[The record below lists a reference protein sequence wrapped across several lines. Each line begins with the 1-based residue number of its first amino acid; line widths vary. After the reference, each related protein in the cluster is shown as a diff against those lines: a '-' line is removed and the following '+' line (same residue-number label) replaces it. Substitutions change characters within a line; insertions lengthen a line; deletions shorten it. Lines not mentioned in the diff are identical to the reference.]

1 MTRITL
7 EKKFFPQ
14 KEKLFLSVE
23 GMETS
28 LFQYES
34 GISAVKIKN
43 ELGYVIV
50 LPFKGQMIWDVVFL
64 GRRLTMRSP
73 FKVPRN
79 VSFFLDTYGCFA
91 MHCGALRAGCPGP
104 ADTHPLHG
112 ELPYANYEKAELI
125 VNEDKKGIYVGVTG
139 IYEYNRAFG
148 DHYQAQP
155 FVKVYKNSSLIDI
168 SMHIVN
174 LSSHPMEL
182 MYMSH
187 INFRPVENGRIVQT
201 VKWSDMELRT
211 SVPQHVRMSEESKKR
226 FTKIKEDPR
235 VTEIIKPEDV
245 YDPEVVFFVHHPKVD
260 NVGFAHYMQIHPD
273 GSADYVG
280 YKPKELDHCS
290 RWIVRT
296 KDHEALGIA
305 LPATCDAEGYTAEKK
320 KGNVKILSPRGEFSA
335 SIIAGYLSREES
347 SHMEEKIKEIMINGK
362 EG

>member
-1 MTRITL
+1 LIKVTL
-7 EKKFFPQ
+7 KKEYFSE
-14 KEKLFLSVE
+14 KEKLFIDFE
-23 GMETS
+23 GMKIY
-28 LFQYES
+28 LFRYDT
-34 GISAVKIKN
+34 GVRAVKIEN
-43 ELGYVIV
+43 EVGHIV
-50 LPFKGQMIWDVVFL
+50 TLPFKGQMIWDAVFKN
-64 GRRLTMRSP
+64 RTLTMKSP
-73 FKVPRN
+73 FKKPKN
-79 VSFFLDTYGCFA
+79 VRFFLDTYGCFM

-104 ADTHPLHG
+104 KDDHPLHG
-112 ELPYANYEKAELI
+112 ELPYVDYDNAGIFCGSDEKG
-125 VNEDKKGIYVGVTG
+125 DYVGLTG
-139 IYEYNRAFG
+139 NYEYNRAFG
-148 DHYQAQP
+148 DHYLAQP
-155 FVKVYKNSSLIDI
+155 KIKMYKNSSLINI

-174 LSSHPMEL
+174 LSNHPMEL

-211 SVPQHVRMSEESKKR
+211 SVPQHVRMSEELKKR

-260 NVGFAHYMQIHPD
+260 NAGFAHYMQIHPD

-280 YKPKELDHCS
+280 YRPKELDHCS

-320 KGNVKILSPRGEFSA
+320 KGNVKILSPGGKFSA
-335 SIIAGYLSREES
+335 SIIAGYLNREES
-347 SHMEEKIKEIMINGK
+347 SHMEEKIKEIMISGK